1 MPKCQVGVVGTGV
14 MATGTAT
21 LLICNRYPAVL
32 YGRTQESCERGLRSV
47 RAALDDLIAAGVL
60 QEAQR
65 DKALTYLSAT
75 TAYEDLAGCQFVIE
89 SAAETIDTK
98 REVMAHLEAVC
109 APEAILSSTT
119 SAISANE
126 IAAEM
131 KHPERFLV
139 AHSWNPPH
147 LVPLVEIVRK

>member
-98 REVMAHLEAVC
+98 RG
-109 APEAILSSTT
+109 
-119 SAISANE
+119 
-126 IAAEM
+126 
-131 KHPERFLV
+131 
-139 AHSWNPPH
+139 SWP
-147 LVPLVEIVRK
+147 I

>member
-65 DKALTYLSAT
+65 DKALTYLSAS

-98 REVMAHLEAVC
+98 REVGPSGGGSRPGGDPQLHYFRHLRQ
-109 APEAILSSTT
+109 LRSQ
-119 SAISANE
+119 
-126 IAAEM
+126 
-131 KHPERFLV
+131 R
-139 AHSWNPPH
+139 
-147 LVPLVEIVRK
+147 R